1 MKVLLDTNAYSGL
14 MRGNVEVA
22 DHVRRA
28 ERVIVS
34 AVVVGELLFGFRVG
48 SREGRNRKQLETFLE
63 NPHVELLQVSFTT
76 ADRFARIAALL
87 RRKGRP
93 IPTNDVWSAAHAL
106 EIGANLLSS
115 DDHFG
120 AIDGLAWVSFSP

>member
-1 MKVLLDTNAYSGL
+1 MRVLLDTNAYTGL
-14 MRGNVEVA
+14 MRGNGEVA

-48 SREGRNRKQLETFLE
+48 SREARNRQQLEAFLE
-63 NPHVELLQVSFTT
+63 NPHVEFLPVSFTT

-93 IPTNDVWSAAHAL
+93 IPTNDVWIAAHAM
-106 EIGANLLSS
+106 ETGANLLSS
-115 DDHFG
+115 DDHFA
-120 AIDGLAWVSFSP
+120 AIEGLAWVSFSP

>member
-1 MKVLLDTNAYSGL
+1 
-14 MRGNVEVA
+14 MRGNHEVA

-28 ERVIVS
+28 EAVIIS

-48 SREGRNRKQLETFLE
+48 SREARNRKQLEVFLDD
-63 NPHVELLQVSFTT
+63 PHVEFLPISFTT

-93 IPTNDVWSAAHAL
+93 IPTNDVWIAAQAM
-106 EIGANLLSS
+106 ETGANLVSS
-115 DDHFG
+115 DEHFG
-120 AIDGLAWVSFSP
+120 AVDGLAWVSFSSTTRRSGL